1 MQVQHIKGIRIVNI
15 GPGEHY
21 TSAEPEIIKTL
32 LGSCVAV
39 CLFDPVS
46 NLIGMNHFL
55 LAKDKLQRSSLRDP
69 RAGYYGVHAM
79 ELLINSLVKLGAKK
93 NRLQAKV
100 FGGANVLKTLDGD
113 IPNHYDVGNLNVDF
127 ALAFLTRERIPIVST
142 DVRGN
147 TGRVIYFDP
156 GDFSVY
162 RNDIER
168 LDDGELISQ
177 TAAIGGEKEA
187 KSKPTNM
194 ENLEN
199 WLNEVRDS

>member
-55 LAKDKLQRSSLRDP
+55 LAKDKLQRSGLRDP

-177 TAAIGGEKEA
+177 TESIGGKKEA

>member
-1 MQVQHIKGIRIVNI
+1 MQVQHIKGIRVVNI

-21 TSAEPEIIKTL
+21 TSAKPEIIKTL

-55 LAKDKLQRSSLRDP
+55 LAKDKLQRSGLRDP

-93 NRLQAKV
+93 SRLKAKV
-100 FGGANVLKTLDGD
+100 FGGANVLKTLDGN

-127 ALAFLTRERIPIVST
+127 ALAFLTRERIPIVAS
-142 DVRGN
+142 DVRGT

-162 RNDIER
+162 RNDIESP
-168 LDDGELISQ
+168 DDTDQISQ
-177 TAAIGGEKEA
+177 TETLGRKTEA
-187 KSKPTNM
+187 QPKLTKI
-194 ENLEN
+194 EILEN

>member
-1 MQVQHIKGIRIVNI
+1 MQVQHIKGIRVVNI

-55 LAKDKLQRSSLRDP
+55 LANDKLQRSSLRDP

-93 NRLQAKV
+93 SRLKAKV
-100 FGGANVLKTLDGD
+100 FGGANVLKTIDGD
-113 IPNHYDVGNLNVDF
+113 IPNHYDVGHLNVDF
-127 ALAFLTRERIPIVST
+127 GLAFLTRERIPIVST

-147 TGRVIYFDP
+147 TGRIIYFDP

-162 RNDIER
+162 RNDIESP
-168 LDDGELISQ
+168 DDAELLAQ
-177 TAAIGGEKEA
+177 
-187 KSKPTNM
+187 KPTLGRTKAAQAKLTKI
-194 ENLEN
+194 EKLEN
-199 WLNEVRDS
+199 WLNEVRDL